1 MDKYTNSHL
10 SSLLPPFLWHLTFF
24 EMLFLILLVWCSL
37 KDGMV
42 GITLMNNAEVSL
54 TVVIDKVEIFVRISC
69 PQFSRYI
76 LMKILFLH
84 QVVVVVICLYTTS
97 EV

>member
-1 MDKYTNSHL
+1 MCTSIHVEQFAYLDDHDHGQICKFIRL

-42 GITLMNNAEVSL
+42 GITLMNNAEVSV
-54 TVVIDKVEIFVRISC
+54 TVVIKSPR
-69 PQFSRYI
+69 
-76 LMKILFLH
+76 
-84 QVVVVVICLYTTS
+84 
-97 EV
+97 